1 MGVGGVGS
9 IKVKDDKISSLL
21 ISLSKLTKLSSIFT
35 SEQNGKLSNILLSL
49 IKNDKILLPQVNELK
64 KLYSEDS
71 KKDIDNVH
79 ALLKYILETIHK
91 ELALSNEDLNL
102 VYSSRDKVYDI
113 LTEGIEP
120 IIQRYFFGIK
130 KNHLTC
136 SNCKTQTNN
145 YQILVLNEKIIL
157 SKDKIETDILDL
169 IKDYTEMDDIK
180 IVCGKCKRNV
190 KHTTKYEIIDLPE
203 IFIVVFENLNNTV
216 VNILKSIEIRNQSYN
231 LVGFI
236 NNKDENNRETEN
248 SNSFYLEKGQWFI
261 YRINDNKKIE
271 IRNIKDITG
280 NPSVV
285 FYQRD
290 KTIFNNFYKVLPSL
304 FKDKENILELAN
316 EHIVPGIKYEKYYLL
331 NKDWYDKLLK
341 IYENNS
347 NYNDRKY
354 IVDSM
359 KNVSN
364 IKKLSFDE
372 EKEKYLNFIER
383 QKEIGEENLF
393 KVNFQD
399 YPSNFVIIKE
409 NILNDLLRTI
419 NLSNEK
425 FQKHLFEVL
434 IGENNLFIKDNTKK
448 ETIYACYLNEN
459 NFYVYA
465 ILKYN
470 KNDYFLL
477 EVKRYISNRGG
488 LEYYYHVRKL
498 ELSKEEQ
505 DIFDKENDKVGK
517 LKNIGEM
524 DAIMNMYKYKN
535 NHQRETNI
543 NIKNTMVVLD
553 DSKFSNINS
562 GNNVSNQ
569 LDSSN
574 PQNQNVLNDL
584 KTHDTKT
591 YNSSGYNSGMN

>member
-1 MGVGGVGS
+1 MGAGGVGS

-91 ELALSNEDLNL
+91 ELSLSNEDLNH
-102 VYSSRDKVYDI
+102 VYSSTDKVYDI
-113 LTEGIEP
+113 LIEGIES

-136 SNCKTQTNN
+136 SNCKKQTNN

-157 SKDKIETDILDL
+157 SKDKIETDISDL
-169 IKDYTEMDDIK
+169 IKPFTEMDDIK
-180 IVCGKCKRNV
+180 ILCEGCKKNV
-190 KHTTKYEIIDLPE
+190 KHITKYEIIDLPE
-203 IFIVVFENLNNTV
+203 IFIVAFENLNNTI

-347 NYNDRKY
+347 NYNDRNY

-372 EKEKYLNFIER
+372 EKEKYLGFIKR
-383 QKEIGEENLF
+383 QKEIEDENLF
-393 KVNFQD
+393 KAEFKD
-399 YPSNFVIIKE
+399 HPKNFVIIKE

-425 FQKHLFEVL
+425 FEIFQKYLFEVL

-465 ILKYN
+465 ILKYY
-470 KNDYFLL
+470 KNDYFLR
-477 EVKRYISNRGG
+477 EIKKYISNRGG

-498 ELSKEEQ
+498 ELSGEEQ
-505 DIFDKENDKVGK
+505 DIIDKENEKVGK
-517 LKNIGEM
+517 LENIGEM
-524 DAIMNMYKYKN
+524 DTIMNMYKYKYN
-535 NHQRETNI
+535 SQRETNI
-543 NIKNTMVVLD
+543 NIKNTMVE
-553 DSKFSNINS
+553 FSNINS
-562 GNNVSNQ
+562 GNNLSNQ

-574 PQNQNVLNDL
+574 PQYQNVLDIL

-591 YNSSGYNSGMN
+591 YNSSGYNSGVN

>member
-9 IKVKDDKISSLL
+9 IEIKEDKISSLF
-21 ISLSKLTKLSSIFT
+21 ISLSKLTTLSSNFT
-35 SEQNGKLSNILLSL
+35 SDHNGKISYIILSL
-49 IKNDKILLPQVNELK
+49 IKNDKILLPRVNELK
-64 KLYSEDS
+64 KIYSEDS
-71 KKDIDNVH
+71 KKGINNVH
-79 ALLKYILETIHK
+79 ALLKYIFETVHK
-91 ELALSNEDLNL
+91 EFAFSNTDLNH
-102 VYSSRDKVYDI
+102 VYSSRDKVYKI
-113 LTEGIEP
+113 LKEENES
-120 IIQRYFFGIK
+120 IIQKYFFGIK
-130 KNHLTC
+130 KNLLTC
-136 SNCKTQTNN
+136 RDCSTQTEN
-145 YQILVLNEKIIL
+145 YQIFVLNEKIRL
-157 SKDKIETDILDL
+157 PKDDIETNISDL
-169 IKDYTEMDDIK
+169 IKDFTEMEEK
-180 IVCGKCKRNV
+180 KLFCGKCKKNV
-190 KHTTKYEIIDLPE
+190 KHTIKYEIIDLPE
-203 IFIVVFENLNNTV
+203 IFIMVFENLHNTIINV
-216 VNILKSIEIRNQSYN
+216 LKSITIRNQIYK

-236 NNKDENNRETEN
+236 NNKDENNKETES

-280 NPSVV
+280 NPSIV

-290 KTIFNNFYKVLPSL
+290 KTIFNNFYKVLRSL

-331 NKDWYDKLLK
+331 NKDWYNKLLK
-341 IYENNS
+341 LYENDS
-347 NYNDRKY
+347 RYNDRDY

-359 KNVSN
+359 EKVSN
-364 IKKLSFDE
+364 IKKLSFE
-372 EKEKYLNFIER
+372 AETEKYLNFIER
-383 QKEIGEENLF
+383 QKEIGEENSF
-393 KVNFQD
+393 KVTFND
-399 YPSNFVIIKE
+399 YPKNFVIIKE
-409 NILNDLLRTI
+409 NILNELLRTI
-419 NLSNEK
+419 KISNEK

-434 IGENNLFIKDNTKK
+434 LGENNLFIKDNTRK
-448 ETIYACYLNEN
+448 ENIYACYLNEN

-562 GNNVSNQ
+562 GNNLSNQ

-574 PQNQNVLNDL
+574 PQYQNVLNDL